1 MKWLQKAPP
10 IFIIGALFF
19 IFGFVTWLG
28 SVLIPYLRIACG
40 LTVVQSYLV
49 AFSFYISYTVLAVPS
64 SWILKKTG
72 FKKGMS
78 IGLFVMAFGSVLF
91 IPAALYREYMIFL
104 VGLFFQGAG
113 LTLLQTASNPYITI
127 LGPKESAAKRISIMG
142 ICNGIAG
149 VAGPIILGSVIL
161 KDADI
166 LMQRVETM
174 SVLQKGVALKE
185 LSMRVIGPY
194 SIMVVSLLSL
204 ALMIN
209 YSSLP
214 NINEDPEMTGSLSS
228 GKPRN
233 SIWQFPYLLVG
244 VSTLFF
250 YVGVEVIAVDTVAG
264 YAQSQGISLQKA
276 AFFAS
281 FTLLNMLAGYII
293 GIICI
298 PKFISQQKALLF
310 SATAGLLFIAMALL
324 THGIASVCFISL
336 LGLSNALI
344 WPSIWPLAIDGLG
357 KFTKTGASLLI
368 MAIGGG
374 AILPLLYG
382 RLVESFG
389 NHDSYLIVVP
399 CYSMILFYAAYGHK
413 LGKHENKNLM

>member
-1 MKWLQKAPP
+1 MKWLSKAPP

-49 AFSFYISYTVLAVPS
+49 AFSFYISYTVLAIPS

-78 IGLFVMAFGSVLF
+78 AGLFVMAFGSLLF
-91 IPAALYREYMIFL
+91 IPAAIYREYMIFL
-104 VGLFFQGAG
+104 AGLFLQGAG

-149 VAGPIILGSVIL
+149 VAGPVILGSVIL
-161 KDADI
+161 KDADSLVKSI
-166 LMQRVETM
+166 DTM
-174 SVLQKGVALKE
+174 SVLQKTQALQD
-185 LSMRVIGPY
+185 LSMRVIAPY
-194 SIMVVSLLSL
+194 GIMVVSLLL
-204 ALMIN
+204 LGLMIN

-214 NINEDPEMTGSLSS
+214 DINEDPEMTGTQTT
-228 GKPRN
+228 GKPKK
-233 SIWQFPYLLVG
+233 SIWQFPWLYLG
-244 VSTLFF
+244 VLTLFF

-264 YAQSQGISLQKA
+264 YAQSQGVSLQKA
-276 AFFAS
+276 AYFAS

-298 PKFISQQKALLF
+298 PRFISQQKALLY
-310 SATAGLLFIAMALL
+310 SAVTGLVWILLALV
-324 THGIASVCFISL
+324 TKGVVSVVFISL

-357 KFTKTGASLLI
+357 KFTKTGASMLI

-382 RLVESFG
+382 QLVEVYG
-389 NHDSYLIVVP
+389 NHNAYFIVIPSY
-399 CYSMILFYAAYGHK
+399 CMILFYAWFGHK
-413 LGKHENKNLM
+413 IGKAKG